1 MAKPIRTTGLRAG
14 TAERL
19 IVAAER
25 LFATRGIDG
34 VSLRQVNAAA
44 GQRNLSAAHYHF
56 GSKAALIAAIYDYRM
71 ESVNQRR
78 AALLDA
84 IGSTGREHDL
94 AALTEAIITPILDED
109 TAGGGHYVRFMA
121 QVMGHPQ
128 LNLAGLWQSRH
139 GQSLARIMADLRE
152 ALPGIPA
159 AVLGQRFGLMWEQVV
174 HALADRERLCSEAGG
189 ISEGLFVSNLVDVV
203 AAGLGAPV
211 SAVTHSRLPR
221 RAAAGGT

>member
-1 MAKPIRTTGLRAG
+1 MAKPIRTNGLRAG

-19 IVAAER
+19 ILAAER

-71 ESVNQRR
+71 ASVNQRR

-84 IGSTGREHDL
+84 IASAGREHDL
-94 AALTEAIITPILDED
+94 AALTEAIITPILEED

-139 GQSLARIMADLRE
+139 GQSLARIMAALRE

-174 HALADRERLCSEAGG
+174 HALADRERLRSEAGG

-211 SAVTHSRLPR
+211 SAVTRSRLPR